1 MTNPIGKLFGP
12 FVIDILTIVSENPGI
27 KRTDLYNMLG
37 KSTNTPRVLTTEL
50 IADGF
55 IEETIGKR
63 YNVKTLELT
72 EEGERVLSLIKAMID
87 GKSIEP
93 TNYGAPAA
101 VRDAVK
107 GKNA

>member
-1 MTNPIGKLFGP
+1 
-12 FVIDILTIVSENPGI
+12 VIDILTIVSENPGI

-37 KSTNTPRVLTTEL
+37 KTTNTPRVLTTEL

-63 YNVKTLELT
+63 YNVKTLKLT
-72 EEGERVLSLIKAMID
+72 EEGERVLSLIRAMLD

-93 TNYGAPAA
+93 TNNGASAT
-101 VRDAVK
+101 VRDSVN
-107 GKNA
+107 GS